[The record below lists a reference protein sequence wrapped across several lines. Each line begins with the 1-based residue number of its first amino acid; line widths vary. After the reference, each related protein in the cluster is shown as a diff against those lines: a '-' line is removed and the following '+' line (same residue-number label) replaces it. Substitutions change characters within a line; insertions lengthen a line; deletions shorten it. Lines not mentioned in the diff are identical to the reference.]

1 MNNEEIEEGRGDGIP
16 VLEISGLFKS
26 FDKKTVLVDIGFEVK
41 KGEIFALLGPNGAGK
56 TTMIRIILDIFRPDS
71 GKVSVLGAP
80 FSEETKNR
88 IGYLPEEGGIDKKL
102 KLLECIRFYASLKG
116 MADPGPAAES
126 WLARMNLSDYRNK
139 KIGELSKGMSR
150 RLQFIIAV
158 IHTPE
163 ILILDEPFY
172 GLDPVNKK
180 LIKDTL
186 LELNREGMTIIMSTH
201 QMDEVERMCDRL
213 LMLNRGKIVLYGG
226 INEIRESFGYS
237 VSLGYEGVLPKPD
250 NGKIVSVDDYG
261 SHAELV
267 IRSGADTQEI
277 LKDLMDHVRI
287 KKFEV
292 GARSLNDIF
301 IEVAEDGQ

>member
-1 MNNEEIEEGRGDGIP
+1 MPEGNTEKESP
-16 VLEISGLFKS
+16 ALEISGLFKS
-26 FDKKTVLVDIGFEVK
+26 FNKKQVLDNISFKVN

-71 GKVSVLGAP
+71 GIVSVLGGP
-80 FSEETKNR
+80 FSEITKNR
-88 IGYLPEEGGIDKKL
+88 IGYLPEEGGIDRKL
-102 KLLECIRFYASLKG
+102 KVSECLLFFARLKG
-116 MADPGPAAES
+116 MGDPGPAADM
-126 WLARMNLSDYRNK
+126 WLSRMDLLDYKNK
-139 KIGELSKGMSR
+139 KVDELSKGMSR

-158 IHTPE
+158 IHSPE

-186 LELNREGMTIIMSTH
+186 LELNRDGMTIIMSTH

-213 LMLNRGKIVLYGG
+213 LMLNRGKTVLYGG
-226 INEIRESFGYS
+226 INEVRESFGYS
-237 VSLGYEGVLPKPD
+237 VSLGYEGKLPELGG
-250 NGKIVSVDDYG
+250 GKIISVNDYK

-267 IRSGADTQEI
+267 IESGADTQGI
-277 LKDLMDHVRI
+277 LRELVSQVKI

-292 GARSLNDIF
+292 DTRSLNDIF
-301 IEVAEDGQ
+301 IEVVENGR

>member
-1 MNNEEIEEGRGDGIP
+1 MDDVKSEGKAGGEIP
-16 VLEISGLFKS
+16 VLELSGLFKS
-26 FDKKTVLVDIGFEVK
+26 FDKKPVLVDIGFEVK

-71 GKVSVLGAP
+71 GMVSVLGAP

-102 KLLECIRFYASLKG
+102 KLWECIRFFASLKG
-116 MADPGPAAES
+116 MADPDPAAET
-126 WLARMNLSDYRNK
+126 WLSRMNLSDYRNK
-139 KIGELSKGMSR
+139 KVSELSKGMSR

-237 VSLGYEGVLPKPD
+237 VSLDYEGVLPEPD
-250 NGKIVSVDDYG
+250 DGKIVSVNDYK

-267 IRSGADTQEI
+267 IKSGADTQDI
-277 LKDLMDHVRI
+277 LKELVDNVRI

>member
-1 MNNEEIEEGRGDGIP
+1 MNNEKMEEKTGNETP
-16 VLEISGLFKS
+16 VLGISGLFKS
-26 FDKKTVLVDIGFEVK
+26 FDKKSVLVDIGFEVK

-71 GKVSVLGAP
+71 GIVSVLGGP

-102 KLLECIRFYASLKG
+102 KLSECVRFFASLKG
-116 MADPGPAAES
+116 MSDPARATEI
-126 WLARMNLSDYRNK
+126 WLSRMNLSDYRDK
-139 KIGELSKGMSR
+139 KVGELSKGMSR
-150 RLQFIIAV
+150 RLQFIISV

-186 LELNREGMTIIMSTH
+186 LELNRDGMTIIMSTH
-201 QMDEVERMCDRL
+201 QMDEVEKMCDRL
-213 LMLNRGKIVLYGG
+213 LMLNRGKIVLYGN
-226 INEIRESFGYS
+226 INEIRKSFGYS
-237 VSLGYEGVLPKPD
+237 VSLGYEGVLPELD
-250 NGKIVSVDDYG
+250 SERIVSVNDYK

-267 IRSGADTQEI
+267 IKSGADTQDVLRE
-277 LKDLMDHVRI
+277 LVDRVRI

-292 GARSLNDIF
+292 DVRSLNDIF
-301 IEVAEDGQ
+301 IEVAEDAK

>member
-1 MNNEEIEEGRGDGIP
+1 MNKKMEEKTVNEIP

-26 FDKKTVLVDIGFEVK
+26 FDKKSVLIDIDFEVK

-71 GKVSVLGAP
+71 GRVSVLGGP

-102 KLLECIRFYASLKG
+102 KLSECIRFFASLKE
-116 MADPGPAAES
+116 MSDTARATET
-126 WLARMNLSDYRNK
+126 WLSRMNLSDYRDK
-139 KIGELSKGMSR
+139 KVGELSKGMSR
-150 RLQFIIAV
+150 RLQFIISV

-201 QMDEVERMCDRL
+201 QMDEVEKMCDRL
-213 LMLNRGKIVLYGG
+213 LMLNRGKIVLYGD

-237 VSLGYEGVLPKPD
+237 VSLGYEGVLPELD
-250 NGKIVSVDDYG
+250 SGRIVSVNDYK

-267 IRSGADTQEI
+267 IKSGSDTQDVLRE
-277 LKDLMDHVRI
+277 LVDHVRI

-292 GARSLNDIF
+292 DARSLNDIF
-301 IEVAEDGQ
+301 IEVAEDAK